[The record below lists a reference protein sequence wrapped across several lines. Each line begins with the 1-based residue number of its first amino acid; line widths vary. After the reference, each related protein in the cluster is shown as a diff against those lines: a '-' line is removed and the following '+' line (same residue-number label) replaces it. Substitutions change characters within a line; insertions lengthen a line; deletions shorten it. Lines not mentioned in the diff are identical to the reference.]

1 MKRFQARAY
10 WGRGR
15 AEAGGERWSCA
26 GSKAI
31 KEHLPS
37 ARAQK
42 AAYLRLRGQA
52 TAAREQHEGKPQD
65 GAAEGVSR
73 FCPVRYPEIIVVDE
87 EFVVTSQNCR
97 K

>member
-1 MKRFQARAY
+1 MKRFQARAH

-42 AAYLRLRGQA
+42 AAYLRRAGRRRQRESSMRGSH
-52 TAAREQHEGKPQD
+52 TD

-87 EFVVTSQNCR
+87 EFVNTSQNYR
-97 K
+97 E